1 MPKKSAKKG
10 CYKQTTKKY
19 TSPKRKSPSYPANE
33 CCGKTKVGND
43 GNKWKSVK
51 RSKIKRDG
59 NICQWKPVKKT
70 SSSSK
75 PKPKPPKECPKG
87 KVRSPKGR
95 CINEKKPSATKP
107 KPKPYVSRK
116 EYIQNKNCFK
126 QTTKKYNSPKR
137 KSPPFK
143 ANLCCGEILTG
154 NDGNEWESVA
164 NVKGV
169 CTWKKTSSKTKP
181 SKSPVK
187 KSKVVQARVVAEF
200 KDIWLG
206 RSEYD
211 WAEEELKSIA
221 IFKKN
226 QHKFNILIP
235 IKDWNNGDLIIYN
248 PYSPGVLGGYI
259 DGNKIVG
266 SGGEDYFMV
275 PEEITKHTND
285 IYAMYKNLIDGSVS
299 GDTIHVS
306 NQDVILKKFLKAPL
320 LKKINKITKGRPIF
334 SVNIDKLGDDSN
346 IFLQIHYPPVMKGYS
361 KTYRVSR
368 VVGNAK
374 LDKNGAL
381 SKGNIR
387 FLENLSATDK
397 ENEAMLIKLIE
408 KSIGKKL

>member
-1 MPKKSAKKG
+1 MPKKSAKNG

-75 PKPKPPKECPKG
+75 PKPKKECPKG

-95 CINEKKPSATKP
+95 CIKEKKPTAKKP
-107 KPKPYVSRK
+107 TSTPSRK
-116 EYIQNKNCFK
+116 ESSRNMNCFK

-137 KSPPFK
+137 KSPPYK
-143 ANLCCGEILTG
+143 ANLCCGETFTG

-164 NVKGV
+164 NVKGI
-169 CTWKKTSSKTKP
+169 CTWKKTGSTSKP

-187 KSKVVQARVVAEF
+187 KSKVVQARIVAEF
-200 KDIWLG
+200 KPNYIHYD
-206 RSEYD
+206 EYE
-211 WAEEELKSIA
+211 WADEQLKSIA

-235 IKDWNNGDLIIYN
+235 IKDWNNGDLVIFN
-248 PYSPGVLGGYI
+248 PYSPGVIGGYI
-259 DGNKIVG
+259 DGNKIIG

-275 PEEITKHTND
+275 PEEITKYTND
-285 IYAMYKNLIDGSVS
+285 IYAMYKNLIDQSVS
-299 GDTIHVS
+299 GDTIYVS
-306 NQDVILKKFLKAPL
+306 NQDVILKTFLKAPL

-346 IFLQIHYPPVMKGYS
+346 IFLQIHHPPVMKGYS
-361 KTYRVSR
+361 KTYRISR

-374 LDKNGAL
+374 VDKNGVL
-381 SKGNIR
+381 SKGKIR
-387 FLENLSATDK
+387 FLENLSATEK
-397 ENEAMLIKLIE
+397 ENESMLIQLIE